1 MVLESFAPTAI
12 YRDKKRDLSTRAP
25 KRAGISKESKWE
37 KQEAAKK
44 KEMIASSK
52 RKKKRAAGEGQVI
65 GIDNL
70 MIPTFSLMEFN
81 ISVPHRIHTLNAHCS
96 RTNCLYFRR

>member
-1 MVLESFAPTAI
+1 MVRESFATIAI
-12 YRDKKRDLSTRAP
+12 CRDKKRDLSARAP

-52 RKKKRAAGEGQVI
+52 RKKKRAEGEGQVI
-65 GIDNL
+65 GIDSFT
-70 MIPTFSLMEFN
+70 IQTISPMEFN
-81 ISVPHRIHTLNAHCS
+81 I
-96 RTNCLYFRR
+96 

>member
-1 MVLESFAPTAI
+1 MVLKSFATTAI
-12 YRDKKRDLSTRAP
+12 YRDKKRDLSARAP

-65 GIDNL
+65 GIDKL
-70 MIPTFSLMEFN
+70 LIQTFSSMGFD
-81 ISVPHRIHTLNAHCS
+81 IFMPHRIRTLNAHCS

>member
-1 MVLESFAPTAI
+1 MVLESSATIAVD
-12 YRDKKRDLSTRAP
+12 RDKKRDLSAHAP

-52 RKKKRAAGEGQVI
+52 RKKKRAAGEGQVS

-70 MIPTFSLMEFN
+70 SIQTFSSMGFD
-81 ISVPHRIHTLNAHCS
+81 IFIPHRIRTLNAHCS

>member
-1 MVLESFAPTAI
+1 M
-12 YRDKKRDLSTRAP
+12 STRAP

-52 RKKKRAAGEGQVI
+52 RKKKRAEGEAQVI
-65 GIDNL
+65 GIVNL
-70 MIPTFSLMEFN
+70 IIQTFSPMEFD
-81 ISVPHRIHTLNAHCS
+81 IFKPHRIRTLNAYCS

>member
-1 MVLESFAPTAI
+1 MISVVLESFATIAI
-12 YRDKKRDLSTRAP
+12 YRDKKRDLSARAP

-52 RKKKRAAGEGQVI
+52 RKKKKAAGEGQVI

-70 MIPTFSLMEFN
+70 MIQTISLMEFN
-81 ISVPHRIHTLNAHCS
+81 IFMPHRIHTLNAHHV
-96 RTNCLYFRR
+96 

>member
-1 MVLESFAPTAI
+1 MISVVLDSFATTAI
-12 YRDKKRDLSTRAP
+12 YRDKKRDLSARAP

-65 GIDNL
+65 
-70 MIPTFSLMEFN
+70 
-81 ISVPHRIHTLNAHCS
+81 RLNDA
-96 RTNCLYFRR
+96 LL